1 MRSVS
6 LDFFRGFTVALMI
19 IVNNPGSWDY
29 IFPPLDHSLWNGCTP
44 TDLVFPFFLFAVG
57 NSLSFVFNKTH
68 DKTSLTKKIIKRAIL
83 IFLIGLFLNWSP
95 FFMYQNNVIVFKPWH
110 WINKSGVELGIR
122 TLGVLQRIA
131 ICYLFASLII
141 LFSPKKYIWYI
152 SFAILILYWFLCFQF
167 GAHNDPLSLQGY
179 FGINIDKHII
189 GVTHMYKGEGVP
201 FDPEGLTSNISAIVE
216 VLFGYLIGN
225 LIIKKEKSYE
235 LLSTLLMVGI
245 TFILLG
251 YISDYFFPINKKI
264 WSSSY
269 TIYTSG
275 LAIVLLTF
283 LLYFTEV
290 KNRNL
295 WLTNFFVCFGKNP
308 LFIFVL
314 SGLIPRIMN
323 LIHIKTSADDFSNPL
338 EWFYEHCLQHISS
351 DFRVGSFLFS
361 IIMVIF
367 YWSIAYILDKKKIYI
382 KV

>member
-19 IVNNPGSWDY
+19 VVNNPGSWDY
-29 IFPPLDHSLWNGCTP
+29 IFPPLDHSIWNGCTP

-57 NSLSFVFNKTH
+57 NSLSFVFNKSS
-68 DKTSLTKKIIKRAIL
+68 DKTILTQKIIKRACF
-83 IFLIGLFLNWSP
+83 IFFIGLFLNWSP
-95 FFMYQNNVIVFKPWH
+95 FFMYRGNSIVFRPWH
-110 WINKSGVELGIR
+110 WINKSGIEVGIR

-141 LFSPKKYIWYI
+141 LFSPKKYIWHI

-167 GAHNDPLSLQGY
+167 GAHNDPFSLQGY

-235 LLSTLLMVGI
+235 LISTLFMIGI
-245 TFILLG
+245 AFILLG
-251 YISDYFFPINKKI
+251 YIADFFFPINKKI
-264 WSSSY
+264 WTSSY
-269 TIYTSG
+269 TVYTSG

-283 LLYFTEV
+283 LLYFTEL
-290 KNRNL
+290 KQRSL

-323 LIHIKTSADDFSNPL
+323 LIHIKTSPDDFSNPL

-351 DFRVGSFLFS
+351 DFRVGSFIFS
-361 IIMVIF
+361 LIMVMF